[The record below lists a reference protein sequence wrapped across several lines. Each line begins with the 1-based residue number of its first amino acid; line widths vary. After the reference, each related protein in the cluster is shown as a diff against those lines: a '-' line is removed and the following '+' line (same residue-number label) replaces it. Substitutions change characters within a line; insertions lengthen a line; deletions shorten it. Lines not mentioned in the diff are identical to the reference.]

1 MRSLIYVPIIHSEV
15 DLGSLAKEVQRQ
27 FQAAVDTAE
36 AWEWR
41 AIAVEA
47 MWNGI
52 RSRLLALSL
61 TWSRTRLYQDGL
73 PVCGRES
80 QIVQE
85 LAAKGSRN
93 HQLLIE
99 LQERGAIVMG
109 TDDAELVV
117 GEYRRILRLIQAAK
131 ENASE
136 GVLLKLKNEGE
147 ELLRQRDV
155 YIADRI
161 DTTLRDGETGILF
174 IGLLHNVDKLLGP
187 GFEVRHVIHNL
198 PFDADIWRQLRE
210 QQDHAQ

>member
-1 MRSLIYVPIIHSEV
+1 
-15 DLGSLAKEVQRQ
+15 
-27 FQAAVDTAE
+27 
-36 AWEWR
+36 
-41 AIAVEA
+41 
-47 MWNGI
+47 
-52 RSRLLALSL
+52 
-61 TWSRTRLYQDGL
+61 
-73 PVCGRES
+73 
-80 QIVQE
+80 
-85 LAAKGSRN
+85 
-93 HQLLIE
+93 
-99 LQERGAIVMG
+99 MG